1 MLSLGF
7 IVALGLL
14 MTLLK
19 LSWES
24 KLKLL
29 GRPLLVDI
37 VVFVVLT
44 ALHWGSFSGVMA
56 ATAAALFCSIVF
68 SAGRWLVGYIESGTY
83 VPGKFDVS
91 HKV

>member
-29 GRPLLVDI
+29 GRPLLVDV

-44 ALHWGSFSGVMA
+44 ALHWGSFEGVMS
-56 ATAAALFCSIVF
+56 ATTAALFCSIVF
-68 SAGRWLVGYIESGTY
+68 SIGRWLVGYIEHGTY
-83 VPGKFDVS
+83 IQGKFDVS